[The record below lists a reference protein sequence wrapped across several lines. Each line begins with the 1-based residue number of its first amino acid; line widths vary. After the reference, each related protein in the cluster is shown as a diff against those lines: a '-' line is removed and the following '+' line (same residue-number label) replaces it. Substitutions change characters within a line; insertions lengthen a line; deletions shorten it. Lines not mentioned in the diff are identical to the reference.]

1 MTNILENQLFKQN
14 NVGLSHLTSPM
25 NYTANQDIQN
35 LALKR
40 KEFLLK
46 NIDDYEAKLNPKK
59 SSTRPQTPKNE
70 EEREELENSLPKIK
84 PT

>member
-1 MTNILENQLFKQN
+1 MKENREKLLNKWSKNYMNNILENQMFKQN

-25 NYTANQDIQN
+25 NYTSNEMIQN

-46 NIDDYEAKLNPKK
+46 NIDDYESKLNPKK
-59 SSTRPQTPKNE
+59 SSTRP
-70 EEREELENSLPKIK
+70 
-84 PT
+84 